1 MYLEKFGFITNLM
14 CDDTKEKIKKTC
26 LELYGFDNVSKNQD
40 IKNKKVET
48 CNRNYG
54 VDNPLQNGEIFDKVQ
69 KSAHQLKEY
78 KNYTYRGTYE
88 LDFLKKFSDTYKIE
102 KAISIDYD
110 FEGKRK
116 KYHPDY
122 YIPQYNLIVEIK
134 SSYTYECEREQNEA
148 KKEATIN
155 NGFNFIFIINKN
167 YTELISLLG

>member
-1 MYLEKFGFITNLM
+1 M

-26 LELYGFDNVSKNQD
+26 LELYGFENVSQNQD
-40 IKNKKVET
+40 IKDKKIET

-54 VDNPLQNGEIFDKVQ
+54 VDNPLQNNEIFKKQQ
-69 KSAHQLKEY
+69 KSAYKSRIY

-88 LDFLKKFSDTYKIE
+88 LDFLVNFCDNYNIE
-102 KAISIDYD
+102 NATSIDYV

-134 SSYTYECEREQNEA
+134 SSYSSVKSYQIRHY
-148 KKEATIN
+148 
-155 NGFNFIFIINKN
+155 IFFHHS
-167 YTELISLLG
+167 TRD